1 MGDFKIGDQ
10 VFSAN
15 GNPTT
20 VLGVFPQG
28 KKEIFKITF
37 SDGTFTECSGDHLW
51 VTQTNRERYARKRV
65 PGKRAEGKYYKC
77 PKKGSVK
84 TTLEILQ
91 TLFVEGSKR
100 PNHYIPI
107 TEPINFAEK
116 SLPLHPYVL
125 GALLGDGGFSSGRV
139 TFSSADQEIIDRI
152 KILLPENVN
161 INKIPSAKYDYSIT
175 DSQSSWVKEN
185 RVKTILKQYGL
196 MFKKSK
202 DKFIPDCY
210 KFNSIENRLEL
221 LKGLMDTDGTTS
233 EVYSCFTTVSEQL
246 AKDIIFIVQSLG
258 GTARFSKSPSFY
270 TKNNIKVQCQN
281 SYRISIK
288 LPPQFNP
295 FHLSR
300 KANKLKPS
308 EKYFP
313 RRNICNI
320 EKIEEKECQC
330 IYVEDESHTYL
341 TNDCI
346 VTHNTFLSVYC
357 ALHMLNMNPKYEIKY
372 IRTIAESGERALGAL
387 PGTVDEK
394 FNPFMMPLYD
404 KLDELLP
411 IAQSKYL
418 EDQGYIEA
426 LPVNFLRGATW
437 NDKIV
442 IADECFEDSV
452 VLETDKGQKT
462 LKTILKNPSLYKVL
476 SFDENEMKFVFN
488 KVLNTFNKGEQYI
501 SEIVLDG
508 RSKIR
513 STKNHRYLTNHGWKK
528 LEDLKIGDAII
539 SSSKTC
545 NNNFENYSLR
555 TVTDIKLDLYKNN
568 VYDIEVENTHNF
580 VVSTC
585 KSIYGSKVVAHNC
598 QNYSAKELITLLT
611 RIGENTKLFICG
623 DAMQSDIG
631 SKSGFMKIYDVFNN
645 EESEEKGIYCFQ
657 FEEEDIMRSEI
668 LKYIVRILKKLDKPA
683 AH

>member
-1 MGDFKIGDQ
+1 M
-10 VFSAN
+10 S
-15 GNPTT
+15 T
-20 VLGVFPQG
+20 
-28 KKEIFKITF
+28 KKRKQQKETIKENIEENIF
-37 SDGTFTECSGDHLW
+37 
-51 VTQTNRERYARKRV
+51 R
-65 PGKRAEGKYYKC
+65 P
-77 PKKGSVK
+77 VK
-84 TTLEILQ
+84 LNIKHFNLTDKQ
-91 TLFVEGSKR
+91 
-100 PNHYIPI
+100 
-107 TEPINFAEK
+107 K
-116 SLPLHPYVL
+116 SLVEI
-125 GALLGDGGFSSGRV
+125 ALKKDTKIVFINGVSGSS
-139 TFSSADQEIIDRI
+139 
-152 KILLPENVN
+152 K
-161 INKIPSAKYDYSIT
+161 
-175 DSQSSWVKEN
+175 
-185 RVKTILKQYGL
+185 
-196 MFKKSK
+196 
-202 DKFIPDCY
+202 
-210 KFNSIENRLEL
+210 
-221 LKGLMDTDGTTS
+221 
-233 EVYSCFTTVSEQL
+233 
-246 AKDIIFIVQSLG
+246 
-258 GTARFSKSPSFY
+258 
-270 TKNNIKVQCQN
+270 
-281 SYRISIK
+281 
-288 LPPQFNP
+288 
-295 FHLSR
+295 
-300 KANKLKPS
+300 
-308 EKYFP
+308 
-313 RRNICNI
+313 
-320 EKIEEKECQC
+320 
-330 IYVEDESHTYL
+330 
-341 TNDCI
+341 
-346 VTHNTFLSVYC
+346 TFLSVYC
-357 ALHMLNMNPKYEIKY
+357 SLHMLNMNPKYEIKY

-539 SSSKTC
+539 SSCKNNHAKRALNNDQKDLIFGSILGDGSIYMHTKNSARLTCIHGIKQENYAAFKAKMFDKDLSHVKENGFSKKPAVRFSTKSFYFPIDGC
-545 NNNFENYSLR
+545 LYDYAINNLNLKSLAIAWQDDGYYNPKVKHGYLWSCATNKSANDKLAKKINELGFDCCAEEKKKKDKTYYVIRFRNAGFDNFSKKIAPFIHESMAYKIPEKYSDLVGSYIWNNNFEDYSLR
-555 TVTDIKLDLYKNN
+555 IIADIKLDLYKNN
-568 VYDIEVENTHNF
+568 VYDIEVENAHNF

-585 KSIYGSKVVAHNC
+585 KSISGSKVVAHNC
-598 QNYSAKELITLLT
+598 QNYSTKELITLLT

-645 EESEEKGIYCFQ
+645 EESENKGVYCFQ